1 MRTADTDWHKPR
13 RTRCTSG
20 AHDSGEDEGRSCVVA
35 VLHDSRFAG
44 GELMR
49 QDVASDADAGRRPAR
64 FAALSGRSAART
76 LGRLSSGPCPR
87 PVCRARRTSRPR
99 GCAHGQDP
107 CLRRARGLD
116 HPCAAADRRR
126 PAGPCG
132 GAGALG
138 AGSSRLRARL
148 HGRPPAPQP
157 RCSQL
162 AQGKFD
168 QAAATLAEAGELC
181 EANGIRTPALLPWP
195 SDLART
201 LAGTDR
207 HDEAPAL
214 AATDLRLADACATWT
229 VHAGTR
235 CARSGCCPAEQRD
248 CMR

>member
-1 MRTADTDWHKPR
+1 MITHVQLLID
-13 RTRCTSG
+13 
-20 AHDSGEDEGRSCVVA
+20 
-35 VLHDSRFAG
+35 
-44 GELMR
+44 
-49 QDVASDADAGRRPAR
+49 DAQPDLAEEQA
-64 FAALSGRSAART
+64 RSAQVPP
-76 LGRLSSGPCPR
+76 GCE
-87 PVCRARRTSRPR
+87 R
-99 GCAHGQDP
+99 GFMAAH
-107 CLRRARGLD
+107 LR
-116 HPCAAADRRR
+116 HSH
-126 PAGPCG
+126 
-132 GAGALG
+132 GA
-138 AGSSRLRARL
+138 
-148 HGRPPAPQP
+148 
-157 RCSQL
+157 SQL